1 MIGKHDEIIVPVSG
15 LFADVIDQDGEI
27 FASIPLRQGVIK
39 GRELLPYLVE
49 GATLSLPDEVT
60 HLVPPHRLRMIVPET
75 FADTAAQPFQ
85 ARPISDMERRMNER
99 LRASEALLSR
109 MHAEMRA
116 REASA
121 GQAAVHVPDVPEPVE
136 GEEGSVDVDE

>member
-1 MIGKHDEIIVPVSG
+1 MIGKHDEIIAPVAG
-15 LFADVIDQDGEI
+15 LFASVVDQDGEI
-27 FASIPLRQGVIK
+27 FASIPLRQGVTK

-49 GATLSLPDEVT
+49 GATLSLPSEVT
-60 HLVPPHRLRMIVPET
+60 HLVPPHRLRIIVPDN

-85 ARPISDMERRMNER
+85 ARPISDLERRMNER

-109 MHAEMRA
+109 MHSEMRA

-121 GQAAVHVPDVPEPVE
+121 GEAPVHVTEPPAPAPEE
-136 GEEGSVDVDE
+136 NDVDTPE